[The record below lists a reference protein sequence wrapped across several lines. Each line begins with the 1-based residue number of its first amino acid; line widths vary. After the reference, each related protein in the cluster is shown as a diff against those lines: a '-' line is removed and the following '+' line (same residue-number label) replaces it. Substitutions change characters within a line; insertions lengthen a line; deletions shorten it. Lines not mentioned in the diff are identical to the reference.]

1 MRRPGNLLLLAIVI
15 GALAAALVY
24 RRMSALRG
32 EIEAARQTAPATG
45 TVDVVVASNAIPVGT
60 RIGEQQV
67 KVVAWPEKLV
77 PEGSINDPKLVL
89 NQVAKVAIEKN
100 QPLNTSLFVGQGA
113 EVLPMMIPDGMRAMS
128 VRVDDVTG
136 VSGFITPNSRVDVLV
151 AGSPGG
157 ENNEGQ
163 RSKLVLQG
171 IRVLAIGKSI
181 TQQQDKPVEVP
192 TVTLLVS
199 PEDAE
204 RLTLATKYEP
214 VRLALRNY
222 SDDQMVGTPGLS
234 TASLFGTPP
243 QRVVPA
249 APPAAPAPPGPP
261 LAHAGPRRPRYSV
274 EVLLGD
280 HVTRQELF

>member
-24 RRMSALRG
+24 RRMSALRS
-32 EIEAARQTAPATG
+32 EIEASRQTAPSAG
-45 TVDVVVASNAIPVGT
+45 TVDVVVASDTIPVGT
-60 RIGEQQV
+60 RIGEAQV

-77 PEGSINDPKLVL
+77 PEGSISDPKSVL
-89 NQVAKVAIEKN
+89 NQVAKVTIEKN
-100 QPLNTSLFVGQGA
+100 QPLSSSQFVGQNA

-157 ENNEGQ
+157 EGNEGQ

-222 SDDQMVGTPGLS
+222 SDDLMVGTPGLS
-234 TASLFGTPP
+234 TATLFGTPERKVVASAP
-243 QRVVPA
+243 QA
-249 APPAAPAPPGPP
+249 GPPPPPPGQPP
-261 LAHAGPRRPRYSV
+261 RRRPRYSV
-274 EVLLGD
+274 EVLLGE

>member
-1 MRRPGNLLLLAIVI
+1 MRKPGNLLLLAIVI

-32 EIEAARQTAPATG
+32 EIEAARQTAPSAG
-45 TVDVVVASNAIPVGT
+45 TVGVVVASDTIPVGT

-77 PEGSINDPKLVL
+77 PEGSINDPKAVL
-89 NQVAKVAIEKN
+89 NQVAKVTIEKN
-100 QPLNTSLFVGQGA
+100 QPLTTSQFMGQNA

-157 ENNEGQ
+157 EGNEGQ
-163 RSKLVLQG
+163 RSKLVLQN

-181 TQQQDKPVEVP
+181 AQTQDKPVEVP

-199 PEDAE
+199 PDDAE
-204 RLTLATKYEP
+204 KLTLATRYEP

-234 TASLFGTPP
+234 TATLFGTPP

-261 LAHAGPRRPRYSV
+261 VARAGPRRPRYSV
-274 EVLLGD
+274 EVLLGE

>member
-1 MRRPGNLLLLAIVI
+1 
-15 GALAAALVY
+15 
-24 RRMSALRG
+24 
-32 EIEAARQTAPATG
+32 
-45 TVDVVVASNAIPVGT
+45 
-60 RIGEQQV
+60 
-67 KVVAWPEKLV
+67 
-77 PEGSINDPKLVL
+77 
-89 NQVAKVAIEKN
+89 
-100 QPLNTSLFVGQGA
+100 
-113 EVLPMMIPDGMRAMS
+113 
-128 VRVDDVTG
+128 
-136 VSGFITPNSRVDVLV
+136 VDVLV

-157 ENNEGQ
+157 EGNEGQ

-234 TASLFGTPP
+234 TATLFGTPA

-249 APPAAPAPPGPP
+249 APPAAPAPPGAPP
-261 LAHAGPRRPRYSV
+261 APVRPRRPRYSV

-280 HVTRQELF
+280 HVTRQDFF

>member
-1 MRRPGNLLLLAIVI
+1 MRKPGNLLILAIVI

-24 RRMSALRG
+24 RHLRSLRS
-32 EIEAARQTAPATG
+32 EIEAAHQAAPG
-45 TVDVVVASNAIPVGT
+45 TVGIVVASDTIPVGGH
-60 RIGEQQV
+60 IGEQQV
-67 KVVAWPEKLV
+67 KVVGWPETLV
-77 PEGSINDPKLVL
+77 PDGAIKDPKAVI
-89 NQVAKVAIEKN
+89 NSVARVTIEKN
-100 QPLNTSLFVGQGA
+100 QPISQSLLLAQGA
-113 EVLPMMIPDGMRAMS
+113 EVLPAMIPDGMRAMS

-157 ENNEGQ
+157 EGNEGQ

-280 HVTRQELF
+280 HVTRQEFF